1 MGGVMM
7 AAACAT
13 VTAPPVI
20 GPSTSGN
27 AKVVASAPAAAG
39 AKPSGSV
46 RQAATAPGA
55 LQRAQPTQAAA
66 PWHVK
71 APKVLAP
78 LGPYPELKT
87 KLSAECP
94 TPNVLAASAPAKMAE
109 RADWFWPWIVQALVA
124 HDHVFQLV
132 ASLAAADATTRAVHL
147 QELSVTGKNGK
158 SSLSLAVQC
167 KDVATCADVARV
179 IAAVVPNGTPM
190 LSCAAPA
197 GAATVRGPTAFE
209 KDNFI
214 PSAMADEPLTDVAS
228 ACTRL
233 AACLRHED
241 EHADPALGLRCQAKP
256 RNFPVRCAAQYTCYD
271 VAQCANAKT
280 SAAPVFS
287 PFTDICGQVLSRR
300 VRFAPGQGVPDPMG
314 GGGIEPSSIGMC
326 FHHDP
331 ELGTGAW
338 AALLLGFVGS
348 DKAPEGYYREAQG
361 TWAATFIEAN
371 GVAHLGPPQPVSG
384 NLYHS
389 MGMPGGPNQ
398 VEEFDFD
405 NDGLTELLLPT
416 FSVEHAN
423 SGYVAYGVWTRRGG
437 SVEAYAPAV
446 SLPLPIASFGD
457 EDGDGDGRLD
467 LYLDSEGDLDQT
479 GTHSS
484 RRPDAWVLAHS
495 LKDGTFSTTDRVAKT
510 YNASKPPPPPTP

>member
-1 MGGVMM
+1 M
-7 AAACAT
+7 A
-13 VTAPPVI
+13 
-20 GPSTSGN
+20 
-27 AKVVASAPAAAG
+27 VASAPAVAG
-39 AKPSGSV
+39 ARPSGSV
-46 RQAATAPGA
+46 RQAAKAPSAPQG
-55 LQRAQPTQAAA
+55 AQPTQAAA
-66 PWHVK
+66 SWHVQ

-87 KLSAECP
+87 PLPAECA

-124 HDHVFQLV
+124 HDHAFQLV
-132 ASLAAADATTRAVHL
+132 PSLAVADATTRAVHL
-147 QELSVTGKNGK
+147 QELSVTDNNGK

-167 KDVATCADVARV
+167 KNVATCADVARV
-179 IAAVVPNGTPM
+179 IAAVVPNSTPV
-190 LSCAAPA
+190 LSCAAPV
-197 GAATVRGPTAFE
+197 GTATVRGPLSASLTAALGAAQATTAFE
-209 KDNFI
+209 KEYFI
-214 PSAMADEPLTDVAS
+214 PSAMPDEPLTDVGS
-228 ACTRL
+228 ACARL

-241 EHADPALGLRCQAKP
+241 EHADPALGLKCQAKP
-256 RNFPVRCAAQYTCYD
+256 RSFPVRCAAQYTCYD

-287 PFTDICGQVLSRR
+287 PFTDILGQVLSRR

-326 FHHDP
+326 LHHDS

-348 DKAPEGYYREAQG
+348 DKAPEGYYQEAQG

-384 NLYHS
+384 TLYHS

-405 NDGLTELLLPT
+405 NDGLSELLLPT

-423 SGYVAYGVWTRRGG
+423 SGYVAYGIWTRRGG
-437 SVEAYAPAV
+437 TVEAYAPAA

-457 EDGDGDGRLD
+457 EDGDGRLD

-484 RRPDAWVLAHS
+484 RRPDAWVLAHA

-510 YNASKPPPPPTP
+510 YNASKRPPQPTP